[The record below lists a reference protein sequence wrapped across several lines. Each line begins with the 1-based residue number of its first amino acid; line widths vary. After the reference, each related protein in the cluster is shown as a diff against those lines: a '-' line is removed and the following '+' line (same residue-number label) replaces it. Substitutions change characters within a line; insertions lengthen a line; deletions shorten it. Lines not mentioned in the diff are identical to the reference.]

1 MRGRRLRLLVPRSK
15 PNLKMESVS
24 RRWSRLFAFIALAA
38 AAGGALAARSQ
49 EAHPPAGAV
58 IEVRADL
65 VRVPVSVTGKDSA
78 LVGDLHETNFRI
90 LEDGNPVPV
99 KFFAPADAPAQ
110 VLVLVETGPAVYL
123 IEREHLIAAYSLLGG
138 LAPSDQVAL
147 ATYDQSARL
156 LLPFTTDKIMLARA
170 MGGLEYTL
178 GMANLDFYDSVAA
191 CLESLAA
198 LPGKRA
204 MVVLSTGLDSTS
216 EDRWNALEA
225 KLRASDVTIF
235 PVALGGSLRDT
246 DSNPKSAGN
255 KKAKKHSGAA
265 AVSVPTPTT
274 QPPPELSFQRATQ
287 ALQTIAQLTGGQAYL
302 PSSPDDFVAIYKQI
316 AAILRHQYLLAFQPS
331 AHDGHF
337 HTIEV
342 QVVDSNSG
350 SAPSTVRQ
358 GYRIYARRGY
368 LAPAL

>member
-1 MRGRRLRLLVPRSK
+1 MDCVPRRS
-15 PNLKMESVS
+15 
-24 RRWSRLFAFIALAA
+24 SRLIAVIALA
-38 AAGGALAARSQ
+38 AAGGALAALAARSQ
-49 EAHPPAGAV
+49 ETHPPAGAV

-78 LVGDLHETNFRI
+78 LVGDLHVTNFRV

-191 CLESLAA
+191 SLDSLAA

-235 PVALGGSLRDT
+235 LVALGGSLRDT
-246 DSNPKSAGN
+246 DSYQKSSGN
-255 KKAKKHSGAA
+255 KKPKKHSGAA
-265 AVSVPTPTT
+265 AVGGAPTPTT
-274 QPPPELSFQRATQ
+274 QPAPELSFQRATQ
-287 ALQTIAQLTGGQAYL
+287 ALQMIAQLTGGQAYL

-331 AHDGHF
+331 AHDGRF

-342 QVVDSNSG
+342 QVLDSDSA
-350 SAPSTVRQ
+350 SAPATVRQ
-358 GYRIYARRGY
+358 GYRVYARQGY

>member
-1 MRGRRLRLLVPRSK
+1 MDFALRRSGPLIAV
-15 PNLKMESVS
+15 
-24 RRWSRLFAFIALAA
+24 IALAVA
-38 AAGGALAARSQ
+38 SGGALVSRSQ
-49 EAHPPAGAV
+49 EPHPPTGSV
-58 IEVRADL
+58 IEVSTDL
-65 VRVPVSVTGKDSA
+65 VRVPVTVTGKNSA
-78 LVGDLHETNFRI
+78 LIGDLQESNFRI
-90 LEDGNPVPV
+90 LEDGNPVAI
-99 KFFAPADAPAQ
+99 KFFASTEAPAQ

-138 LAPSDQVAL
+138 LAPTDRVAL

-156 LLPFTTDKIMLARA
+156 LLPFTTDKIMLSRA

-178 GMANLDFYDSVAA
+178 GMANLNFYDSVAA
-191 CLESLAA
+191 SLDSLAA

-225 KLRASDVTIF
+225 KLRTSDVTIF

-246 DSNPKSAGN
+246 DSNQKSSAH
-255 KKAKKHSGAA
+255 KKSKKRSSAA
-265 AVSVPTPTT
+265 AASDSSTPV

-287 ALQTIAQLTGGQAYL
+287 ALHAIAQLTGGQAFL
-302 PSSPDDFVAIYKQI
+302 PSSADDFVRIYKQI

-342 QVVDSNSG
+342 QILDPNSA
-350 SAPSTVRQ
+350 SSSPTVRTSC
-358 GYRIYARRGY
+358 RVYARQGY
-368 LAPAL
+368 LAPSS

>member
-1 MRGRRLRLLVPRSK
+1 MDFALHRSS
-15 PNLKMESVS
+15 PL
-24 RRWSRLFAFIALAA
+24 IAVITLAVA
-38 AAGGALAARSQ
+38 SGGALVSRSQ
-49 EAHPPAGAV
+49 EPHPPTGSV
-58 IEVRADL
+58 IEVSTDL
-65 VRVPVSVTGKDSA
+65 VRVPVTVTGKNSA
-78 LVGDLHETNFRI
+78 LIGDLQESNFRI
-90 LEDGNPVPV
+90 LEDGNPVAI
-99 KFFAPADAPAQ
+99 KFFASTEAPAQ

-138 LAPSDQVAL
+138 LAPTDRVAL

-156 LLPFTTDKIMLARA
+156 LLPFTTDKIMLSRA

-178 GMANLDFYDSVAA
+178 GMANLNFYDSVAA
-191 CLESLAA
+191 SLDSLAA

-225 KLRASDVTIF
+225 KLRTSDVTIF

-246 DSNPKSAGN
+246 DSNQKSSAHKKSKKRSSAG
-255 KKAKKHSGAA
+255 S
-265 AVSVPTPTT
+265 TPV

-287 ALQTIAQLTGGQAYL
+287 ALHAIAQLTGGQAFL
-302 PSSPDDFVAIYKQI
+302 PSSADDFVRIYKQI

-342 QVVDSNSG
+342 QILDPNSA
-350 SAPSTVRQ
+350 SSSPTVRTSC
-358 GYRIYARRGY
+358 RVYARQGY
-368 LAPAL
+368 LAPSS

>member
-1 MRGRRLRLLVPRSK
+1 VP
-15 PNLKMESVS
+15 

-38 AAGGALAARSQ
+38 ASGGALAAHSQ
-49 EAHPPAGAV
+49 EPHPPAGAV

-78 LVGDLHETNFRI
+78 LIGDLHETNFRI

-99 KFFAPADAPAQ
+99 KFFASADAPAQ

-138 LAPSDQVAL
+138 LAPNDQVAL

-178 GMANLDFYDSVAA
+178 GMANLNFYDSVAA
-191 CLESLAA
+191 SLDSLAA

-204 MVVLSTGLDSTS
+204 MVLLSTGLDSTS

-265 AVSVPTPTT
+265 AVSDANTDDTATT
-274 QPPPELSFQRATQ
+274 GIKFPARHTSASDHRA
-287 ALQTIAQLTGGQAYL
+287 AHRGPGFL

-342 QVVDSNSG
+342 QILDSNSHPRLPRCG
-350 SAPSTVRQ
+350 RAIACTPAKATWRHRVVVRVS
-358 GYRIYARRGY
+358 GWLAAARY
-368 LAPAL
+368 I